1 MILPDF
7 KAFPRSGRV
16 LGIDWGLRRIGVA
29 VSDPARDFVFA
40 RDAIVLPR
48 GADNHADLVAETAVR
63 ENAVGIVV
71 GLPLYPDGGESD
83 TTKMVRE
90 FVADLATKTNLPICM
105 IEENLT
111 SVSAQESMGRVRVRD
126 LKMRLDS
133 ESARV
138 ILENAIAMIN
148 RA

>member
-7 KAFPRSGRV
+7 KAFPRKGRV

-48 GADNHADLVAETAVR
+48 GAENHAELVADMAML
-63 ENAVGIVV
+63 ENAVGIIV
-71 GLPLYPDGGESD
+71 GLPLYPDGSASD
-83 TTKMVRE
+83 TTKMVRA
-90 FVADLATKTNLPICM
+90 FIDKLAEKTDLPICT

-111 SVSAQESMGRVRVRD
+111 SVSAQEDMGRVRVRD
-126 LKMRLDS
+126 LKARLDS

>member
-83 TTKMVRE
+83 TTKMVRA
-90 FVADLATKTNLPICM
+90 FIDKLAEKTDLPICTM
-105 IEENLT
+105 EENLT
-111 SVSAQESMGRVRVRD
+111 SVSAQEGMGRVRVRD